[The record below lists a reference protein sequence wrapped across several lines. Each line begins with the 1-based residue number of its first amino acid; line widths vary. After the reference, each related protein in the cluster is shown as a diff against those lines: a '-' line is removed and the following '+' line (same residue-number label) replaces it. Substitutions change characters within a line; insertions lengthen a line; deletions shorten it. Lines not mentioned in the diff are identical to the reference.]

1 MKYIAPSILTAD
13 FANLLPQIRSVEIG
27 GADWLHCDIMDG
39 HFVPNISFG
48 PPIVQSVKKS
58 TELPL
63 DCHLM
68 IENPD
73 FFIEDFVKAGANIIT
88 VHQEAVIHLNRTVHL
103 IKEMGVKAGVS
114 INPST
119 PVTFLREIL
128 EYVDM
133 ILIMSV
139 NPGFGGQRF
148 LESSIRKINELADL
162 RDKLNLQFLIEV
174 DGGIGKENIKKISEA
189 GGDVFVVGSAIFN
202 KENISAATAEL
213 KNIINSTYV

>member
-73 FFIEDFVKAGANIIT
+73 LFIEDFVKAGANLIT

-189 GGDVFVVGSAIFN
+189 GCDVFVVGSAIFN

>member
-148 LESSIRKINELADL
+148 LESSIRKINELAGL

-189 GGDVFVVGSAIFN
+189 GCDVFVVGSAIFN

>member
-48 PPIVQSVKKS
+48 PPIVKSVKKS

-73 FFIEDFVKAGANIIT
+73 FFIEDFVKSGANIIT

-133 ILIMSV
+133 VLIMSV

-148 LESSIRKINELADL
+148 LDSSIRKINELADL

-189 GGDVFVVGSAIFN
+189 GCDVFVVGSAIFN

>member
-162 RDKLNLQFLIEV
+162 RDRLNLQFLIEV